1 MYLLCYLYWDHMTFT
16 AATTVLF
23 HTSGKSVIALV
34 CRVMRELE
42 AVKQEA
48 LMLQDQM
55 KTIKYD
61 IQKVHMLWEIH
72 ENV

>member
-1 MYLLCYLYWDHMTFT
+1 MFT
-16 AATTVLF
+16 CNVYVNYAADT
-23 HTSGKSVIALV
+23 

-48 LMLQDQM
+48 LMLQEQM

-61 IQKVHMLWEIH
+61 IQKVLCVVCFFLILRKMA
-72 ENV
+72 

>member
-1 MYLLCYLYWDHMTFT
+1 
-16 AATTVLF
+16 
-23 HTSGKSVIALV
+23 
-34 CRVMRELE
+34 MRELE

-61 IQKVHMLWEIH
+61 IQKVAHVHGEH
-72 ENV
+72 VHA